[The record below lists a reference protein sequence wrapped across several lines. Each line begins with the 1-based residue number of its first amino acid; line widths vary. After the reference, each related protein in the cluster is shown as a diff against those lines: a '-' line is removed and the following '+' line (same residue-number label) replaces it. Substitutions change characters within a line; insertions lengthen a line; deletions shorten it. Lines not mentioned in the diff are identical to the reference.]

1 MLVARQQRPGEG
13 AGLAAFI
20 ARCSPTTSSAAC
32 IVLGWTATPG
42 TAAGLDAQTA
52 FALQVEQLL
61 GEAAS
66 GAQLE
71 YVRKLHQKAQ
81 SISQTAAEKIMDP
94 SMSPAELEAAAL
106 QLAKQLRDAQPVED
120 AQAAGSP
127 VHTGGQQDQG
137 KPP

>member
-1 MLVARQQRPGEG
+1 MLVARQQRSSGG
-13 AGLAAFI
+13 AGLAASV
-20 ARCSPTTSSAAC
+20 ADRSPMTLSAAWT
-32 IVLGWTATPG
+32 VLGRKG
-42 TAAGLDAQTA
+42 TAAGLDAQIS

-71 YVRKLHQKAQ
+71 YVRSLHLKAQ
-81 SISQTAAEKIMDP
+81 SISQAAAEKIMDP

-120 AQAAGSP
+120 AQVAGAP
-127 VHTGGQQDQG
+127 VQKGTQQG
-137 KPP
+137 REKPP